1 MKSIKDITTEHLL
14 WTQPKTIH
22 QFFELRLNDDLF
34 GTLNFPKL
42 TGSLA
47 EVETF
52 DGKWSFKRIG
62 IFHTK
67 ITIREFGNE
76 NDIAVFKPNLMASS
90 GSLEFTNGNSFIWEA
105 ANFWATRFEF
115 KDNSGNLLVTFR
127 AGVDDPKLKDW
138 FKTQAR
144 VEITELAKNL
154 SELSII
160 ILLGWYLIIIL
171 NMDSSTSAVLS
182 VAT

>member
-1 MKSIKDITTEHLL
+1 MKSIKDISNEHLL
-14 WTQPKTIH
+14 WTQPKTIR
-22 QFFELRLNDDLF
+22 QFFELRLNNELY
-34 GTLNFPKL
+34 GTLNFPKS

-67 ITIREFGNE
+67 ITVREFTNE

-90 GSLEFTNGNSFIWEA
+90 GLLEFANGKSFSWEA

-115 KDNSGNLLVTFR
+115 KDNEGNLLITIR

-144 VEITELAKNL
+144 VEITEQAKKL
-154 SELSII
+154 TELSVII
-160 ILLGWYLIIIL
+160 HLGWYLIIIL
-171 NMDSSTSAVLS
+171 NMDSSTSAVMAA
-182 VAT
+182 AT